1 MVHVKYTYFFIL
13 FMVTVVVRVR
23 RNWKTSITI
32 DYLLRFKQGSNSE
45 LKFLVYTTCTA

>member
-23 RNWKTSITI
+23 RNWKTSEIHVYQLI
-32 DYLLRFKQGSNSE
+32 IFSDSNKAAT
-45 LKFLVYTTCTA
+45 LN